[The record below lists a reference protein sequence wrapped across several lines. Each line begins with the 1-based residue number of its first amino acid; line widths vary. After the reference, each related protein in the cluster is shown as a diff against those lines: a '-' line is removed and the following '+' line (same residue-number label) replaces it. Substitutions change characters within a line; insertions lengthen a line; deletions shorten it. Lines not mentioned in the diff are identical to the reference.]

1 MIPLPVTL
9 LQPLKDKQAIGA
21 FPVPKTH
28 IPTSVTSAPP
38 KFICKILKEVDFST
52 ATVTDILK
60 QLGRNIPKR
69 VVCVMPGGT
78 TVPLEQRCVRYID
91 KFNSGHRGAISC
103 EYFLRFG
110 YSVMFLYRR

>member
-60 QLGRNIPKR
+60 QLGISLAVSMDAINNNN
-69 VVCVMPGGT
+69 VVDEV
-78 TVPLEQRCVRYID
+78 
-91 KFNSGHRGAISC
+91 KSF
-103 EYFLRFG
+103 F
-110 YSVMFLYRR
+110 